1 MKVNK
6 SSFLQNWF
14 VLLYFII
21 LFAERLQSIIRSCM
35 DKNVL
40 LTENGFNAYVYI
52 ITILSLTVFLV
63 LLFMRNRYYF
73 KALFTRD
80 TAIHEQINYLMLS
93 ITAGVIL
100 IGGMVHTEYTVP
112 PVQFIS
118 YGMLIVA
125 MIIKTANMNGT
136 VSSSLLLWLSII
148 YLIAFSMAIPVMY
161 HSDIAYAGI
170 FHVIEAIVALL
181 LVGVFTYFMYL
192 VFIGK
197 AVNLFMLY
205 PIVAAIIGDTVILAM
220 RWEEKINGF
229 VLIFLVVSVILWIVG
244 KITASVKKKYIHN

>member
-35 DKNVL
+35 DKNIL
-40 LTENGFNAYVYI
+40 LTGNGFNAYVYI

-63 LLFMRNRYYF
+63 LLFVGNRYYF

-80 TAIHEQINYLMLS
+80 ASIHEQINYLMLS

-100 IGGMVHTEYTVP
+100 IGGMVHTEYTIP

-118 YGMLIVA
+118 YGMLIIA
-125 MIIKTANMNGT
+125 MIIKTADMNGT

-161 HSDIAYAGI
+161 HSDIPHAGI
-170 FHVIEAIVALL
+170 FHVTEAIVALL

-197 AVNLFMLY
+197 AVNLFMIF
-205 PIVAAIIGDTVILAM
+205 PIAAAIIGDTVILAM
-220 RWEEKINGF
+220 RWKEKVNGF
-229 VLIFLVVSVILWIVG
+229 VLIFLVVAVILWIIG
-244 KITASVKKKYIHN
+244 KITASVKKI